1 MASLVELL
9 NGPLAARLLRNR
21 GKLRAFASA
30 ALASAASSRLEQL
43 VSGQWRPSPTCCDTA
58 VSMTSW
64 TPRVA
69 TLPQVL
75 VGLLGQDIR
84 PQFIFVWLT
93 AEDLKLVSTPYR
105 EVFTEYGVC
114 FRECPDFGPHKKW
127 VPLISEGYSSRF
139 VVCDDD
145 VFYPREWF
153 GRLIAEDRADAYVGT
168 RCHRMRFDRDGSI
181 TKYELWNKEVNSTGF
196 PSFDLFL
203 TGVGGAII
211 YPERIAASYRDWSK
225 ISAGC
230 PQADDIWL
238 KAAHVDAGIPC
249 YKTNYSFPCLEIPE
263 SQESGLL
270 RTNVDQGGNDS
281 QMNPLRGAFTRQQ
294 GTKVCDK

>member
-30 ALASAASSRLEQL
+30 TLASAASSRLEQL
-43 VSGQWRPSPTCCDTA
+43 ISGQWQPSPACSDTA

-64 TPRVA
+64 TPRLT

-93 AEDLKLVSTPYR
+93 AEDLKLVSPLYR
-105 EVFTEYGVC
+105 ESFTAHGVR
-114 FRECPDFGPHKKW
+114 FRESPDYRAHKKW
-127 VPLISEGYSSRF
+127 LPLVSEGYSARF
-139 VVCDDD
+139 VICDDD

-153 GRLIAEDRADAYVGT
+153 GRLLAEDRADAYVGT
-168 RCHRMRFDRDGSI
+168 RGHRMRFDRDGRI
-181 TKYELWNKEVNSTGF
+181 TKYELWNKQVNSTGL

-203 TGVGGAII
+203 TGIGGAIVH
-211 YPERIAASYRDWSK
+211 PKRIAASYRDWSK
-225 ISAGC
+225 INAEC

-238 KAAHVDAGIPC
+238 KAAHVEAGIPC

-270 RTNVDQGGNDS
+270 KTNVDQGGNDL
-281 QMNPLRGAFTRQQ
+281 QMNPLWRAFTRLQ
-294 GTKVCDK
+294 GTNVCDK